1 MDLTKAVKGDKFTT
15 NNGEIITY
23 DIKSDNNKYPHLLID
38 SSGNSTS
45 RTDDGEFNV
54 TTHNKGLD
62 IASKVEEIDLS
73 KAVKGDKFIL
83 RNGDEV
89 VYERFISGFTYPHEI
104 YHTKLRDTHLHTNE
118 GLLDLDELDD
128 LDIVKAV
135 KEIPFP
141 IWYEQAEDSVRAKMS
156 YSTPIKNS
164 MDIEIQDIA
173 TIENLHDR
181 LLSINGLNFK
191 DPIMIRSRELT
202 ARMSNVLSPT
212 AEGDAT
218 NSSADKI
225 NNKIDEVRDMLLAKN
240 KAYGD
245 AALAPV
251 GIFNKNTSSDSIRA
265 RIDDKLARIKNSGIN
280 DDTEDTVQD
289 LCGYFILLM
298 IANDQ

>member
-1 MDLTKAVKGDKFTT
+1 MDLTKAVKDDKFMTRI
-15 NNGEIITY
+15 GEVITY
-23 DIKSDNNKYPHLLID
+23 DIRSENDIYPNLLID
-38 SSGNSTS
+38 SVGNSTS
-45 RTDDGEFNV
+45 RTDDGRYSV
-54 TTHNKGLD
+54 D
-62 IASKVEEIDLS
+62 
-73 KAVKGDKFIL
+73 
-83 RNGDEV
+83 
-89 VYERFISGFTYPHEI
+89 GFGG
-104 YHTKLRDTHLHTNE
+104 N
-118 GLLDLDELDD
+118 

-135 KEIPFP
+135 KETSSPT
-141 IWYEQAEDSVRAKMS
+141 WDEVL
-156 YSTPIKNS
+156 STAS
-164 MDIEIQDIA
+164 ASATIEIKDEDIA

-181 LLSINGLNFK
+181 LLPKLDIN
-191 DPIMIRSRELT
+191 DPRMVLSRELT
-202 ARMSNVLSPT
+202 GRMSKALNVEDNLT
-212 AEGDAT
+212 D
-218 NSSADKI
+218 SSSDKI